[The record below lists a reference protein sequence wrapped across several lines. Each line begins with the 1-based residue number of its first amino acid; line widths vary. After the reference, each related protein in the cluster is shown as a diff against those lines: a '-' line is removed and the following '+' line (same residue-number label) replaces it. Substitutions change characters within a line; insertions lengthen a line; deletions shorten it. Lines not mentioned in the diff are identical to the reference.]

1 MPPTIDI
8 EARQQRRSPFDISK
22 MSDRFKTSNGL
33 FSFDSPSLETIEKNL
48 YFLLRQ
54 STVKEFERKYRFR
67 PDYLSY
73 DEYGTPILDKLLMYV
88 NNVQTVENFTDLQEV
103 IIPSKGSIVEML
115 KDNFPEKD
123 SEDLDEVDW

>member
-1 MPPTIDI
+1 MPPTIDN

-33 FSFDSPSLETIEKNL
+33 FSFDSPSLDTIEKNL

-54 STVKEFERKYRFR
+54 STVKNFERKYRFR
-67 PDYLSY
+67 PDYLSF

-88 NNVQTVENFTDLQEV
+88 NNVQTVEDFKDLKEV
-103 IIPSKGSIVEML
+103 IIPTKSSIVEIL
-115 KDNFPEKD
+115 KDNFPDKD
-123 SEDLDEVDW
+123 PADLDEVDW